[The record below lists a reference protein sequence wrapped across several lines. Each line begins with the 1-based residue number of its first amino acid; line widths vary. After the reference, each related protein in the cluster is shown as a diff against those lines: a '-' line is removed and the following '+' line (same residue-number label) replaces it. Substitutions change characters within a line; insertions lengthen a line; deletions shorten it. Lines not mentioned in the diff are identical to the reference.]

1 MEKKAGKFA
10 RFWMKNKKSRFK
22 DHRGI
27 NFMVVYRV
35 GGSGWCFASVA
46 SLEAI

>member
-35 GGSGWCFASVA
+35 GGSGWGFASVA